1 MKGSH
6 VGLKEVKTPSAL
18 PIYGV
23 GAAVLVYNLVFPMYK
38 LIHLLLCA
46 AIAVLVYVVLRKVC
60 PPTVTYVKEPEKAPD
75 TGNAELDA
83 AILQG
88 RNYAAEIRKLND
100 TIPDQRLSADLD
112 EIERLTREIFRQVEQ
127 DQTKLPK
134 IRRMMSY
141 YLPTTLKLVRK
152 YAELQNQASLDSVRT
167 MLEEIRKM
175 VSTVA
180 AAFRKQLDSLYEHDV
195 IDITADIQVM
205 EQMLATQG
213 LTGQK
218 DFDMEKEK

>member
-1 MKGSH
+1 M
-6 VGLKEVKTPSAL
+6 KEVKTPSVL
-18 PIYGV
+18 PFYGLA
-23 GAAVLVYNLVFPMYK
+23 AAVLVYNLFFPMYK

-46 AIAVLVYVVLRKVC
+46 TVAAAVFVVLRKLC
-60 PPTVTYVKEPEKAPD
+60 PPTITYVKEPEKAPD

-100 TIPDQRLSADLD
+100 AIPDQRLSADLD
-112 EIERLTREIFRQVEQ
+112 EIERLTREIFRQVER
-127 DQTKLPK
+127 DQNKLPK
-134 IRRMMSY
+134 IRRMMNY
-141 YLPTTLKLVRK
+141 YLPTTLKLVGK
-152 YAELQNQASLDSVRT
+152 YAELQDQASLESVHT
-167 MLEEIRKM
+167 MLEEIRGM

-205 EQMLATQG
+205 EQMLASQG
-213 LTGQK
+213 LAGQK
-218 DFDMEKEK
+218 DFVVEKEK